1 MPRILFDYRG
11 QNFKVNVS
19 DSFLKRDP
27 KEQRKLL
34 EAKLIEKDRK
44 TKLAPKDDKGFLDYL
59 SLLGRPRAAAVV
71 GAKESKLGSDIYK
84 AFGGV
89 DLTPGEG
96 FIEGAR
102 KGWMGE
108 EDVRTQDFL
117 PENMPGFLRGVVGFA
132 GDVLTDPLTYA
143 GGWAGRSIYNV
154 GKGIG
159 IQAKAH
165 TTQSG

>member
-1 MPRILFDYRG
+1 MARIQFDYRG

-71 GAKESKLGSDIYK
+71 GAKESKLGSDIYIK
-84 AFGGV
+84 LLV
-89 DLTPGEG
+89 VLILPL
-96 FIEGAR
+96 
-102 KGWMGE
+102 
-108 EDVRTQDFL
+108 VRD
-117 PENMPGFLRGVVGFA
+117 
-132 GDVLTDPLTYA
+132 
-143 GGWAGRSIYNV
+143 S
-154 GKGIG
+154 
-159 IQAKAH
+159 
-165 TTQSG
+165 